1 MYLNKK
7 GIGARPVW
15 QLLHK
20 VHHLKNY
27 QKSNL
32 KTLPPQI
39 HGPWYQDL
47 ESVENTL
54 KYIFEK
60 LHHNCYILCSSG
72 NEFEFIKL
80 ESSTTAA
87 EAVAET
93 QQQKPAVLQPTV
105 EHDTPVI
112 ESSSTPVYVKPRG
125 SFADSVAK
133 ETEVNQELLDPS
145 VIQTNKTTGIQR
157 I

>member
-1 MYLNKK
+1 MRILT
-7 GIGARPVW
+7 
-15 QLLHK
+15 
-20 VHHLKNY
+20 NY
-27 QKSNL
+27 QDTLEFLKPFIKNSKSKSNL

-80 ESSTTAA
+80 ESSTTAPSLKPYL
-87 EAVAET
+87 E
-93 QQQKPAVLQPTV
+93 QKL
-105 EHDTPVI
+105 
-112 ESSSTPVYVKPRG
+112 
-125 SFADSVAK
+125 
-133 ETEVNQELLDPS
+133 
-145 VIQTNKTTGIQR
+145 NKTIK
-157 I
+157 